1 MRNIQTVYFLTIRM
15 NTSSSRRTKHA
26 FHPQRL
32 PYHKKEHSQTTIDL
46 YLKPIAKVAPGQSD
60 IRNYFAPVAKTKSSP
75 NSELTVSSSLI
86 KTQATTQP
94 SPNGNGATK
103 RQSPGFSPIARVP
116 VETTGSIPEMP
127 ARPANSAAPFTP
139 QNHRHANS
147 AVLPNVNPFFANG
160 DDFPHPVSPMAHRVT
175 DVSGRHS
182 LIPKPLNIRMLPVSP
197 AAEPMSEFSPSETT
211 TPSPSSVDTA
221 SSLDEEKAW
230 KAPSFRRTYLGVHDT
245 GRRTGESPGSSPL
258 VALRDRS
265 RGTSGGS
272 RRVERPAALRAKTAP
287 QMEGRGYASNDH
299 SVIYFLPKISPTE
312 ESEVEDVDYD
322 VEGRGARRGR
332 FEERVRGRE
341 DGRRGGRF
349 EKVGEGQ
356 MERREDAVGQ
366 KDMGVS
372 PGMENRIPRW
382 KFPGDFC

>member
-15 NTSSSRRTKHA
+15 NNSPSRQAKHA

-46 YLKPIAKVAPGQSD
+46 YLKPVSKGGRSPND
-60 IRNYFAPVAKTKSSP
+60 IRNYFTPVAKTKSSP
-75 NSELTVSSSLI
+75 NSELNISNSHI
-86 KTQATTQP
+86 KIQATTQP
-94 SPNGNGATK
+94 SQNGNGAAK
-103 RQSPGFSPIARVP
+103 CQSPGFSPSAKVP
-116 VETTGSIPEMP
+116 VETTGSIPEIP
-127 ARPANSAAPFTP
+127 AHPANSAAPLTP
-139 QNHRHANS
+139 RNHKHANS
-147 AVLPNVNPFFANG
+147 AVLPNVDPFFANG
-160 DDFPHPVSPMAHRVT
+160 DDFPHSVSPMAHRVR

-182 LIPKPLNIRMLPVSP
+182 LIPKPLNIRMPPVSP
-197 AAEPMSEFSPSETT
+197 VGEPMSKFSPSETT

-230 KAPSFRRTYLGVHDT
+230 KAPSFRKTYLGVHDT